1 MIDSRWTAIRPAM
14 HTLDKPFRE
23 LTKAAFARYGFA
35 HMDLAAQWPEI
46 VGEHLSQHC
55 RPERIKWPRREGE
68 TAQKLGGTLVIRAA
82 PGRGLDLQHETPHII
97 ERINRFHG
105 YGAIAAVKIVQD
117 AMWADGAQPQPPRPL
132 DAAAARALDDRL
144 QAVADPALKAA
155 LARLG
160 TGVLGGRPGSPQ
172 NK

>member
-1 MIDSRWTAIRPAM
+1 M
-14 HTLDKPFRE
+14 HTLDKQFRE

-35 HMDLAAQWPEI
+35 QMDLTARWPEI
-46 VGEHLSQHC
+46 VGERLSRHC
-55 RPERIKWPRREGE
+55 RPERIKWPRGAAE

-82 PGRGLDLQHETPHII
+82 PGRGLELQHETPYIV

-117 AMWADGAQPQPPRPL
+117 SQWAESPAAPPVRPL
-132 DAAAARALDDRL
+132 DAAAERTLNDRL
-144 QAVADPALKAA
+144 SSVADPALKAA

-160 TGVLGGRPGSPQ
+160 AGALGRRPGSPQ
-172 NK
+172 SK

>member
-1 MIDSRWTAIRPAM
+1 M
-14 HTLDKPFRE
+14 HTLDKQFRE

-35 HMDLAAQWPEI
+35 QMDLTERWPEI
-46 VGEHLSQHC
+46 VGERLSRHC
-55 RPERIKWPRREGE
+55 RPERIKWPRGVGE

-82 PGRGLDLQHETPHII
+82 PGRGLDLQHETPHIV

-117 AMWADGAQPQPPRPL
+117 AQWAEGPQPQPARPL
-132 DAAAARALDDRL
+132 DALSARALGERL
-144 QAVADPALKAA
+144 EAVADPALKAA

-160 TGVLGGRPGSPQ
+160 AGVLGGRPGSPQ

>member
-1 MIDSRWTAIRPAM
+1 M
-14 HTLDKPFRE
+14 HTLDKQFRE

-46 VGEHLSQHC
+46 VGEQLSSQC
-55 RPERIKWPRREGE
+55 RPERIRWPRAAGE
-68 TAQKLGGTLVIRAA
+68 TAQKLGGTLLIRAA

-105 YGAIAAVKIVQD
+105 YGAIATVKIVQD
-117 AMWADGAQPQPPRPL
+117 AQWAEGAKPQPARPL
-132 DAAAARALDDRL
+132 DAAAKLALDAKL
-144 QAVADPALKAA
+144 EAVADPALKAA

-160 TGVLGGRPGSPQ
+160 AGVLSGRPGSPQ